1 MTIKPITNK
10 QIVSGQQNRGKQT
23 STRNTTNR
31 SGNSRKSITPG
42 LDITKG
48 YSITLKDI
56 DTAILSHVKKVMR
69 PQIKEANEVIKV
81 PVIYGNEERWKSARK
96 NGFLKDKQGAF
107 MLPLIMLKR
116 TDIGKNELS
125 TQAFKHDV
133 KREHIEVVRNSQ
145 WSKKNRYDRFSVI
158 TGQKPQY
165 ENLVTGMPDFAD
177 ITYEFVLWTNFIEQ
191 MNPLIEM
198 FIEQSNKYW
207 GNSEQYKFLSS
218 MDTIT
223 DASEINQNGERF
235 IKSTFS
241 LTVSSYLLPEEINS
255 VVTGKISNLQK
266 KLTPSR
272 VVFGTEIDL

>member
-1 MTIKPITNK
+1 MIVEAEIKLYFK
-10 QIVSGQQNRGKQT
+10 
-23 STRNTTNR
+23 
-31 SGNSRKSITPG
+31 SRKSITPG

-56 DTAILSHVKKVMR
+56 DTAILSHVKEVMR

-116 TDIGKNELS
+116 TDISKNTLS
-125 TQAFKHDV
+125 TQGFEHDV

-145 WSKKNRYDRFSVI
+145 WSKKNRYDRFSVL

-191 MNPLIEM
+191 MNPLVEM
-198 FIEQSNKYW
+198 FMEQSNKYW

>member
-1 MTIKPITNK
+1 MAIKPITNK

-31 SGNSRKSITPG
+31 SGNSRKSIVPG

-48 YSITLKDI
+48 YSITLKDV

-145 WSKKNRYDRFSVI
+145 WSKKNRYEIFVYSR
-158 TGQKPQY
+158 QY
-165 ENLVTGMPDFAD
+165 L
-177 ITYEFVLWTNFIEQ
+177 
-191 MNPLIEM
+191 
-198 FIEQSNKYW
+198 
-207 GNSEQYKFLSS
+207 
-218 MDTIT
+218 
-223 DASEINQNGERF
+223 
-235 IKSTFS
+235 
-241 LTVSSYLLPEEINS
+241 
-255 VVTGKISNLQK
+255 
-266 KLTPSR
+266 
-272 VVFGTEIDL
+272 